1 MRFPRNEHLPSFLFR
16 YPMIGSKIGDTV
28 YIRRNLKG
36 DRNVGIIQYIGPVDG
51 LGEDSVYYGVELIV
65 SVRLC

>member
-1 MRFPRNEHLPSFLFR
+1 
-16 YPMIGSKIGDTV
+16 MIGSKIGDTV
-28 YIRRNLKG
+28 YIRRNPKG
-36 DRNVGIIQYIGPVDG
+36 DQNVGIIQYIRPVDG